1 MGRQQD
7 AMKISDDGRVMIPK
21 YIRLRLNLKPGDIFD
36 IVLDNNT
43 IKLTP
48 KIDRRQQL
56 NTND

>member
-21 YIRLRLNLKPGDIFD
+21 YIRIRLNLKPGDIFD

-48 KIDRRQQL
+48 KIDRRQQA